1 MDEIWKHAKWKYE
14 MSRIGK
20 SMKTENRL
28 VVTKGKGRKE
38 LRVTTKGYGV
48 TLRGMKNILE
58 FDINNDCKTL

>member
-1 MDEIWKHAKWKYE
+1 

-38 LRVTTKGYGV
+38 LRVITKGYGV